1 MKTINVLMKQDEMY
15 KEKFATNETVSDLKS
30 PIVNFLTAF
39 NDLKTFNANR
49 EEQQKSEK
57 RWAETF

>member
-1 MKTINVLMKQDEMY
+1 MKQDEMY

-49 EEQQKSEK
+49 EEQQNSEK